1 MKPFDFARKC
11 GSILGPAVKF
21 QELKIDL
28 NRKPNK

>member
-1 MKPFDFARKC
+1 MNPFYFALNC